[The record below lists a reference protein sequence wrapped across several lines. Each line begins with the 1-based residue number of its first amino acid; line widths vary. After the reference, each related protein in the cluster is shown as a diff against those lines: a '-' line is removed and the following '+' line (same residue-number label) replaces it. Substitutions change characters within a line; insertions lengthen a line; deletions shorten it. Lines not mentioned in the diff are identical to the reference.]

1 MTTSPKATVKALAY
15 SPNAIEAALAPLR
28 GSENGPLTFEA
39 VAPAFSAYIASRGN
53 KVELSATSATAR
65 VFQRLHASTTAAT
78 KTGKESVK
86 FTLTTSVARAFR
98 ACCIKALKDYTSRA
112 DSQESH
118 DSALL
123 ALSAVWCSFF
133 KDATAPKAKPEGY
146 ETPAQIIARLEA
158 DIAALKIERNALQAA
173 LNAVRVPAMA

>member
-1 MTTSPKATVKALAY
+1 MTDNAKVKALAY
-15 SPNAIEAALAPLR
+15 SPNAIEAALAPLK

-65 VFQRLHASTTAAT
+65 VFQRLLASTTTVT
-78 KTGKESVK
+78 KTGKESIK
-86 FTLTTSVARAFR
+86 FTLNTSIARAFR
-98 ACCIKALKDYTSRA
+98 ACCIKALKDYPARA
-112 DSQESH
+112 NSQEGH

-133 KDATAPKAKPEGY
+133 MDAPAPKAKPEGY
-146 ETPAQIIARLEA
+146 ETPTQIVARLTAE
-158 DIAALKIERNALQAA
+158 IVGLKIERDALQAA
-173 LNAVRVPAMA
+173 LQAVKVPSMA